1 MERGNP
7 YFSGRFCPDAI
18 FCCPLGGNPA
28 TLGQPEPGPA
38 LESVKNM
45 AKRAVEHLRR
55 MRGGAQSHL
64 MRCEDGN
71 YYVVKFQNNPQGARI
86 LANEMLAGRLALALG
101 LPVTEPE
108 VIEVSDWLVDHSP
121 DMYMQLSNDRI
132 RCSRGLQFG
141 SRFPC
146 DPLRT
151 PVYDFLPDT
160 LLAAV
165 QNRDRFSG
173 MLVFDKWTCNTD
185 TRQLVFHRPAANA
198 SQYAATMIDQGYCF
212 NAAEWNF
219 PDTPLRGL
227 YRRPEVYSEI
237 AGLESFEPYL
247 ERLQNLDAE
256 TLEEAASSVPPEWYG
271 SRTDEL
277 GELLNALMDR
287 RRKVPNLILA
297 CQRAEK
303 NPFPNWKNGA
313 KS

>member
-1 MERGNP
+1 LE
-7 YFSGRFCPDAI
+7 
-18 FCCPLGGNPA
+18 
-28 TLGQPEPGPA
+28 GQEPGA
-38 LESVKNM
+38 VLDSVKNM
-45 AKRAVEHLRR
+45 AQRAVEHLRR

-64 MRCEDGN
+64 MRCDDGN

-108 VIEVSDWLVDHSP
+108 VIVVSEWLVEHSP
-121 DMYMQLSNDRI
+121 DMYMQHGNGRI
-132 RCSRGLQFG
+132 RCASGLQFG

-160 LLAAV
+160 MLAAV
-165 QNRDRFSG
+165 HHFDRFAG
-173 MLVFDKWTCNTD
+173 MLLFDKWTCNTD
-185 TRQLVFHRPAANA
+185 NRQLVFHRMAPEA

-219 PDTPLRGL
+219 PDAPLGGL
-227 YRRPEVYSEI
+227 YRRPAVYSQI

-247 ERLQNLDAE
+247 ERLQHLDE
-256 TLEEAASSVPPEWYG
+256 EILEEAASRVPPEWYG
-271 SRTDEL
+271 SRTEAL
-277 GELLNALMDR
+277 GELLNTLMER
-287 RRKVPNLILA
+287 RRQVASLILA
-297 CQRAEK
+297 CRRSEN

-313 KS
+313 ES

>member
-1 MERGNP
+1 M
-7 YFSGRFCPDAI
+7 
-18 FCCPLGGNPA
+18 
-28 TLGQPEPGPA
+28 GQPEPGPA
-38 LESVKNM
+38 LESAKTM

-108 VIEVSDWLVDHSP
+108 LIEVSDWLVEHSP
-121 DMYMQLSNDRI
+121 DLYIQLGDDRV
-132 RCSRGLQFG
+132 RCASGLQFG

-160 LLAAV
+160 LLETV
-165 QNRDRFSG
+165 QNRDRFAG
-173 MLVFDKWTCNTD
+173 MLVFDKWTCNCD
-185 TRQLVFHRPAANA
+185 SRQLVFHCSSPET

-219 PDTPLRGL
+219 PDAPLRGL
-227 YRRPEVYSEI
+227 YGRRAVYSQI

-247 ERLQNLDAE
+247 ERLQSLDE
-256 TLEEAASSVPPEWYG
+256 EILEEAASRVPPEWYG
-271 SRTDEL
+271 ARTDEM
-277 GELLNALMDR
+277 GELVDALMQR

-297 CQRAEK
+297 CQRSEK
-303 NPFPNWKNGA
+303 NPFPNWRNGA